1 MEVVVVEMRK
11 REEEEGSKEGEGGRE
26 TYRTREKRTMIARSK
41 EKKKS

>member
-11 REEEEGSKEGEGGRE
+11 REEEEGSKGEGGRE
-26 TYRTREKRTMIARSK
+26 KYRTREKRTMIARSK